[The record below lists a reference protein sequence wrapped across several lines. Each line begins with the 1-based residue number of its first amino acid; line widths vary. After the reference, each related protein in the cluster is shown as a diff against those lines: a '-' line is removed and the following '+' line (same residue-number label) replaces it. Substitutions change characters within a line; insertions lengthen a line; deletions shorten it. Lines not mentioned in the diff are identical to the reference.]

1 MPYNFEMYYLNYK
14 VYKVGKLTKLLS
26 QIYLLGYI

>member
-14 VYKVGKLTKLLS
+14 VYKVGKLTKLLIAKY
-26 QIYLLGYI
+26 IY